1 MNMMEKKERELDIF
15 RLEKKIIKMKEEYQ
29 DLKKEEVKVKEMLKD
44 KNPNNVMRRGSVFL
58 AADSILDINNP

>member
-29 DLKKEEVKVKEMLKD
+29 ELKKEEVKVKEMLKD